1 MAPRVGGGGVRPH
14 RGSGR
19 VARRITERPPR
30 RRRRSGYGAA
40 TVGPGPLWSMATLS
54 RWSRPAASESGPNAG
69 ACSPVAT
76 GGRAVWSRGAALW
89 GVCGRGASTRRL
101 RYAPFP
107 LRSFLLARGWHAW
120 RRRRRGA
127 KGRGGDG
134 PRSSRARRTEARG
147 VLGTGLRRHT
157 AISAGADVG
166 ERARPSECEFAL
178 RNRPSMRGGTGFV
191 HEQAREGRSGIS
203 PRRAQAAGPKER

>member
-1 MAPRVGGGGVRPH
+1 MAPCVWGVVRPH

-101 RYAPFP
+101 RDAPFP
-107 LRSFLLARGWHAW
+107 LCSFLLARGWHAW
-120 RRRRRGA
+120 RRRRRVRRSGDDAGGVGRRGA
-127 KGRGGDG
+127 C
-134 PRSSRARRTEARG
+134 RTEARG